1 MDKRNLLKRVLSAIV
16 LIPIVLFCIVEGGYF
31 YLGFSMFVT
40 LFSCYEFIKI
50 TAAKKAYTNS
60 VLAYFCAL
68 IFPYLFMYGSF
79 DLICIVLIS
88 LMAFS
93 QFSEL
98 RSPSESPILSTASS
112 FLNFGYISLFIS
124 TSVYIRSFYSE
135 IFKTDSSH
143 GGIFVLMIFIG
154 IWACDTFAYFGGS
167 TYGKHKLYEKV
178 SPKKSI
184 EGAITGFL
192 GTVLVVQVFHH
203 YYLPELSTNL
213 VIILTLV
220 IGVGGQIGDLIES
233 LYKRDSGIKD
243 SGTTIPGHGGVLDR
257 LDSFIYVSPLIF
269 ITIKL
274 YEYFV

>member
-1 MDKRNLLKRVLSAIV
+1 MDKSNLLKRAVSAVI
-16 LIPIVLFCIVEGGYF
+16 LIPIVLFCIVQGGYF
-31 YLGFSMFVT
+31 YLGFALFMT
-40 LFSCYEFIKI
+40 LLSSYEFIKI
-50 TAAKKAYTNS
+50 SSAKNAYPNL
-60 VLAYFCAL
+60 VLTYFSAI
-68 IFPYLFMYGSF
+68 IFPYLFMYGEF
-79 DLICIVLIS
+79 ELICIVLIA

-98 RSPSESPILSTASS
+98 RSPSENPILSTASS
-112 FLNFGYISLFIS
+112 FLSFGYISLFIS
-124 TSVYIRSFYSE
+124 VSVYIREFYAV

-143 GGIFVLMIFIG
+143 GGMFVLMIFIG

-167 TYGKHKLYEKV
+167 AYGKRKLYEKV

-192 GTVLVVQVFHH
+192 GTIIVIQVFHY
-203 YYLPELSTNL
+203 YYLPELSNSL
-213 VIILTLV
+213 VIILTFV